1 MRPSLQI
8 QQFHRPS
15 GRAYDLQ
22 GGLGSCWSTGEVGGG
37 SWWGRLWR
45 ISGCL
50 SKFKSWGGKNIK
62 CWGFEWI
69 SGLIAIALKVLKSQ
83 ERGLSRRWTSEHL
96 LHVLILVI
104 LILSVITRIIHP
116 EFYQHLVMLCPNS
129 HSIFLWE
136 FYLTFL
142 VRCHHGIHFQNT
154 FTFLHLPTKSAFIC
168 PLGTPIS
175 NGSLLQLGGNK
186 PKSTLLNPSSS
197 YLSGWIPKNDKRGP

>member
-129 HSIFLWE
+129 HSIFCENSIL
-136 FYLTFL
+136 
-142 VRCHHGIHFQNT
+142 HF
-154 FTFLHLPTKSAFIC
+154 
-168 PLGTPIS
+168 
-175 NGSLLQLGGNK
+175 
-186 PKSTLLNPSSS
+186 
-197 YLSGWIPKNDKRGP
+197 LSGVITGSISKTPSFSFISPPNPPWYVRLEPQYLCAPSPVRR